1 MSKIK
6 LFFSTILLFTLALWL
21 GYGLVFAWPLTW
33 KDELNSYTK
42 NIFKDSENLS
52 KNKIILISNSDPKD
66 FNVFWDCSLTW
77 KYLNSNWKNH
87 TFEIDL
93 WDKNCS
99 QRSLKIYFKNYYK
112 TLTYDFNIISDYDLY
127 YKYLDYSTEDLKN
140 ISAWIEKQL
149 LVYKN
154 NSEIEK
160 STFRLVEELNYLDSL
175 FRKILENREKKYL
188 LPVKWFKFST
198 RETKVPNSLRPYRN
212 NYTDW
217 IHHGWDFDAK
227 IWTPVEALD
236 DGIIIR
242 VVRGFK
248 NENFLKIKKSNVTE
262 EDKLTNLDIL
272 RWNQIWIKTSKW
284 DVAFY
289 SHLDYIADWIK
300 PWVVV
305 KKWQLVWKVWITWVP
320 EVGYKDS
327 HLHLAIHK
335 NPLDTSKAW
344 SYSFL
349 DIMAWPWYYK
359 GQTAR
364 YMLEIQSKVFELN

>member
-6 LFFSTILLFTLALWL
+6 IFFSTIFLFILALWL

-33 KDELNSYTK
+33 KDELISYTK

-52 KNKIILISNSDPKD
+52 KNKIILISSSDPKD
-66 FNVFWDCSLTW
+66 FNVFWDCYLTW
-77 KYLNSNWKNH
+77 KYLSSNWKNH

-99 QRSLKIYFKNYYK
+99 QKSLKIYFKNYYK

-140 ISAWIEKQL
+140 ISTWIEKQL

-160 STFRLVEELNYLDSL
+160 PTLRVIEELNYLDSI

-262 EDKLTNLDIL
+262 KDKLTNLDIL

-289 SHLDYIADWIK
+289 SHLDYIADGIK

-359 GQTAR
+359 GQNAK

>member
-6 LFFSTILLFTLALWL
+6 IFFSTIFLFILALWL

-33 KDELNSYTK
+33 KDELISYTK

-52 KNKIILISNSDPKD
+52 KNKIILISSSDPKD
-66 FNVFWDCSLTW
+66 FNVVWDCYLTW
-77 KYLNSNWKNH
+77 KYLSSNWKNH

-99 QRSLKIYFKNYYK
+99 QKSLKIYFKNYYK

-140 ISAWIEKQL
+140 ISTWIEKQL

-160 STFRLVEELNYLDSL
+160 PTLRVIEELNYLDSI

-262 EDKLTNLDIL
+262 KDKLTNLDIL

-289 SHLDYIADWIK
+289 SHLDYIADGIK

-344 SYSFL
+344 NYSFL

-359 GQTAR
+359 GQNAK